1 VRGRRYDEAAEYD
14 VREYALEEYLRRFQ
28 VFILSTQG
36 LGLEPG
42 AGMGGVGVE
51 MGGMGGGLGGLL
63 GGMM

>member
-1 VRGRRYDEAAEYD
+1 M
-14 VREYALEEYLRRFQ
+14 REYALEEYLRRFQ